1 MKSISPGIE
10 GRTVI
15 SAQSSMATHVNEM
28 SLISTSS

>member
-10 GRTVI
+10 DRTDV
-15 SAQSSMATHVNEM
+15 SARSSVATHVNEM